1 MSRTA
6 ARLAALSSTTAL
18 ALTLA
23 AGIASAGGYG
33 GDDRCEHAKGVVVCM
48 PIDADLS
55 GLDLDVLNILSGH
68 HGHH

>member
-1 MSRTA
+1 MHRTT
-6 ARLAALSSTTAL
+6 ARLAALGSTTAL

-23 AGIASAGGYG
+23 AGTASAGGYG
-33 GDDRCEHAKGVVVCM
+33 GDDRCEHAKGVVVCT

-55 GLDLDVLNILSGH
+55 GLDLDVLNILNG